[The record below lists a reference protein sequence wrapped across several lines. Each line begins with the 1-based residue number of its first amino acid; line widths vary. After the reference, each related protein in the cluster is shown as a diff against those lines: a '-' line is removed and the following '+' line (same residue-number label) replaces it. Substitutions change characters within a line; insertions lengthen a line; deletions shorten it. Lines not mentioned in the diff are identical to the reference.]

1 MTRRFLF
8 VDVNASFVNP
18 TRNLLPLAFLKAGD
32 TRFFGPGYVS
42 SECLARGLS
51 SFIDQEGPFDVV
63 VSNTLVLFSDS
74 GDPAHYAATL
84 SASYAYHGPKEDL
97 LYLPIIAKQF
107 SALTLPRVAI
117 LLEND
122 FYNWTSYEADKILA
136 RSDFFIGFGEEFSPF
151 RADLPHLHQERFAK
165 SATDVWT
172 DFSRSHRNKIASL
185 LHFISDAE
193 FLISPLS
200 SRTLPW
206 SVMGVQYHAR
216 SVARDALKRAGIDP
230 VTDTKFR
237 KFISLLKKTHVMRG
251 EKRWVQKALNAN
263 FMSRL
268 AQTRYSFT
276 CGSGLEMPI
285 RKFFEIPAVGS
296 LLVCRAF
303 KGFEAAG
310 FSDGVNCLV
319 AEPDDLADVH
329 FELTAHP
336 ERYEAMARAGQ
347 KLILESHSVDAR
359 ARDLGAILNAITAKT
374 FHGSQWIAGRH
385 ILRSPSEPGAK
396 S

>member
-1 MTRRFLF
+1 MTTRFLF
-8 VDVNASFVNP
+8 VDVNANFVNP
-18 TRNLLPLAFLKAGD
+18 TRNLLPLALLKAGD

-63 VSNTLVLFSDS
+63 ISNTLVLFSDS
-74 GDPAHYAATL
+74 GDPAHYASTL
-84 SASYAYHGPKEDL
+84 LTSYAYNGQQEDL
-97 LYLPIIAKQF
+97 LYLPIIARQF
-107 SALTLPRVAI
+107 AALALPRVAI

-122 FYNWTSYEADKILA
+122 FYNWTAREADKILSCA
-136 RSDFFIGFGEEFSPF
+136 DFFIGFGEEFSPL
-151 RADLPHLHQERFAK
+151 RAELTHLQQERFAK
-165 SATDVWT
+165 SATDIWS
-172 DFSRSHRNKIASL
+172 DFSRLHRARVASL

-200 SRTLPW
+200 SRALPW

-216 SVARDALKRAGIDP
+216 SVARDALQRAGIDP

-251 EKRWVQKALNAN
+251 EKRWVQKALNGS

-285 RKFFEIPAVGS
+285 RKFFEIPAVGC
-296 LLVCRAF
+296 LLVCRRF
-303 KGFEAAG
+303 RGFEEAG
-310 FSDGVNCLV
+310 FRDGVNCLV
-319 AEPDDLADVH
+319 AEPDDLADIH
-329 FELTAHP
+329 FELNANP
-336 ERYEAMARAGQ
+336 ERCEAMARAGQ
-347 KLILESHSVDAR
+347 KLILDQHSVDAR
-359 ARDLGAILNAITAKT
+359 ARDLSLTLKAMVSNH
-374 FHGSQWIAGRH
+374 FHGSHWIDGH
-385 ILRSPSEPGAK
+385 HVLRPPAAK
-396 S
+396 SEAS